1 MPRLSLL
8 AVTAALLA
16 PACSRAQ
23 PAQAEAASPAA
34 FERRVFDVP
43 SGAHPHDAAPGPPGQ
58 IWYTAQQQG
67 ALGIIDIASGKVRQ
81 VPLGPSS
88 APHGVIQAKDG
99 TAWITDGGQNAI
111 VRYDPK
117 TEKIDVWKLPED
129 SGYTNLNTG
138 AFAADGTFWFTG
150 QNGIYGR
157 VPPGG
162 GKVEVFK
169 DPDGRG
175 PYGITGTPD
184 GEIWY
189 VSLAA
194 SHLAHVNR
202 ADGTVTLIDPPDANA
217 GLRRVWS
224 DSKGDLWISGWN
236 SGKLYRYHPASGTW
250 DQWRLPGSA
259 PRAYAVYVD
268 PSDKVWV
275 SNWGTNETLRFDP
288 ATQQFTGAMP
298 GSAADAGVRQI
309 LGRGSEVYLP
319 ESGLDR
325 LVLVTVRR

>member
-1 MPRLSLL
+1 MVRSSVL
-8 AVTAALLA
+8 AAVVLALA
-16 PACSRAQ
+16 PACSQAQ
-23 PAQAEAASPAA
+23 PAGEAAATTPAA
-34 FERRVFDVP
+34 FRTKVFNLP
-43 SGAHPHDAAPGPPGQ
+43 ARSHPHDAAPGPAGQ

-117 TEKIDVWKLPED
+117 TEKIDVWKLPES
-129 SGYTNLNTG
+129 SGYANLNTG
-138 AFAADGTFWFTG
+138 AFAGDGTFWFTG

-162 GKVEVFK
+162 GQVEVFK
-169 DPDGRG
+169 DPEGRG
-175 PYGITGTPD
+175 PYGITATPD

-189 VSLAA
+189 VSLAG

-202 ADGTVTLIDPPDANA
+202 ADGTARLIEPPDEGA
-217 GLRRVWS
+217 GLRRVWA

-236 SGKLYRYHPASGTW
+236 SGKLYRYRPASGQW
-250 DQWRLPGSA
+250 DQWKLPGDA

-268 PSDKVWV
+268 ARDDVWL
-275 SNWGTNETLRFDP
+275 SNWGTNSTLRFDP
-288 ATQQFTGAMP
+288 DSQRFSAVP
-298 GSAADAGVRQI
+298 GSDADANVRQI
-309 LGRGSEVYLP
+309 LGRGNEIYLP

-325 LVLVTVRR
+325 LMLVTVEE